1 MHRVFPFP
9 FRSLLLFTT
18 LRLDA
23 VVPVPSTISTCVSSV
38 RSLSLSS
45 GLGFGFGPA
54 SRDINWTALVK
65 GNCIAWNTHSRIPI
79 AQFTQTRSA
88 KMSTSSKDVEEVI
101 DRATEPVSKQEEILG
116 ENEGREEASKV
127 VEMEEKKIEKKEEK
141 KEEALPKLSA
151 ADFKIYNSMAE
162 HMNYFHNHFRQTWTL
177 LKTATTN
184 NQRPRDLSLRQFL
197 QTGLSFLS
205 QLEVHHG
212 IEEQHIFP
220 VLARKMPEFA
230 NGKNAAELLRQ
241 HREIHKGMDV
251 MQEYLEKCRDGETEL
266 SLKVLG
272 EKMDGFGEVLWK
284 HLDQEVE
291 TLGAEN
297 MRRYWSREE
306 MRRMPM

>member
-1 MHRVFPFP
+1 
-9 FRSLLLFTT
+9 
-18 LRLDA
+18 
-23 VVPVPSTISTCVSSV
+23 
-38 RSLSLSS
+38 
-45 GLGFGFGPA
+45 
-54 SRDINWTALVK
+54 
-65 GNCIAWNTHSRIPI
+65 
-79 AQFTQTRSA
+79 
-88 KMSTSSKDVEEVI
+88 MSTSSKDVEEVI
-101 DRATEPVSKQEEILG
+101 DRATESVSKQAEILG
-116 ENEGREEASKV
+116 ENEEREEALK
-127 VEMEEKKIEKKEEK
+127 EIEKEEEKIEKKEEK
-141 KEEALPKLSA
+141 KEDALPKLSA

-184 NQRPRDLSLRQFL
+184 NQRPRNLSLRQFL

-205 QLEVHHG
+205 RLELHHG

-291 TLGAEN
+291 ALGAEN